1 MDTAHTSLIW
11 GSIWTYLITNFGDT
25 SKIDTIP
32 RTVAMSIALT
42 AILTFIVHCFFAHR
56 IHKLSRGDW
65 RITIPLSTCA
75 FLRLCS
81 ASVTTGEMI
90 HMETFSSFKHE
101 FRWVFTLGLALSSL
115 VDVLIAVFLCHSLRG
130 SRKASSNS
138 SMDHVINSVIL
149 YTFENGSIT
158 CTATIV
164 SMVCW
169 LAMPNNLVFMGLH
182 FVIGKLY
189 ANSLLATLNARKQLQ
204 RERSQ
209 RGLSGELPIVIP
221 GFANRFRSRQTSTE
235 ALTHPNH
242 VRRDLHLPLSMTL
255 SRGPKSSCHQIFS
268 RSLANIA
275 LYISTTILVT
285 GQMSSAA
292 SGFFWSYHIYRKVD
306 VMGQDDSM
314 DAGVLLRV
322 AARVLPVVDCAI
334 SLLDR

>member
-1 MDTAHTSLIW
+1 MVDIPTTYGALLIGGLLATGLSGTVTVQSFSYIRLYPTDLLRNRALVGAVWIMDTAHTSLIW
-11 GSIWTYLITNFGDT
+11 ASIWTYLITNFGDT
-25 SKIDTIP
+25 SKIDMIP

-42 AILTFIVHCFFAHR
+42 AILTFLVHCFFAHR

-65 RITIPLSTCA
+65 RVTIPLSICA

-130 SRKASSNS
+130 SRKASANS

-209 RGLSGELPIVIP
+209 RGLSGELPVVIP
-221 GFANRFRSRQTSTE
+221 GFANRFRSRQTTRIDHATTKLEINVEKTVEYEVDGGIDSPE
-235 ALTHPNH
+235 
-242 VRRDLHLPLSMTL
+242 
-255 SRGPKSSCHQIFS
+255 S
-268 RSLANIA
+268 RSPRSTPPSLAEA
-275 LYISTTILVT
+275 V
-285 GQMSSAA
+285 
-292 SGFFWSYHIYRKVD
+292 
-306 VMGQDDSM
+306 
-314 DAGVLLRV
+314 
-322 AARVLPVVDCAI
+322 
-334 SLLDR
+334 